1 MFNFDNIVR
10 VATASVG
17 ALVLSTLT
25 VVAVAAPAETAQAPT
40 AIYASI
46 HSDVANGGRDAGADQ
61 G

>member
-1 MFNFDNIVR
+1 MFTFDDIIR

-25 VVAVAAPAETAQAPT
+25 VVAVAAPAETVQAAP

-46 HSDVANGGRDAGADQ
+46 LSDVANG
-61 G
+61 